1 MGCGCRLTITLA
13 CSLSLSLSHLSLR
26 LASNAPCTLR
36 TPFVV
41 GLSLFNLSSSGRE
54 DDPSLGV
61 GVLLGD
67 VSLSCAR
74 LCAAEPRSVI
84 LEKGHQL
91 ARSTDFKSSSS
102 GQRSHISNI
111 VAYNS
116 TECEALKYDRLR
128 VERAKHWCITGPR
141 TY

>member
-1 MGCGCRLTITLA
+1 MGCDCL
-13 CSLSLSLSHLSLR
+13 SLDDHARVLSLSHLSLR

-102 GQRSHISNI
+102 GQRSHIISNI
-111 VAYNS
+111 VAHNS